1 MKLEHTIDARARYV
15 ECDPMGYVHHSVYP
29 IWFEL
34 ARTELLRESVGSYA
48 EMERCGL
55 LIVVVKLDVRFHRPA
70 RYDDLVQ
77 ITATLKRSSGVR
89 IEHVYE
95 ARRDGLRLASGTTTL
110 ACVDRTG
117 QLQPVPESLRHES
130 AQ

>member
-1 MKLEHTIDARARYV
+1 MKLEHKIDIRARYV

-34 ARTELLRESVGSYA
+34 ARTELLRETVGSYA
-48 EMERCGL
+48 EMERRGL
-55 LIVVVKLDVRFHRPA
+55 LIVVVKLDIRFHRPA
-70 RYDDLVQ
+70 RYDDLIN

-89 IEHVYE
+89 IEHAYE

-117 QLQPVPESLRHES
+117 KLQPIPDFLEYEPSP
-130 AQ
+130 